1 MIEGKSLL
9 YPYEINPKNLLNLKL
24 KKYKYK
30 THSAAREIQNAQN
43 REWMYGYIAED
54 VLELG
59 IGEIVAYNEK
69 QEPVGLDYG
78 LLSTLVV
85 ELLKTQQSE
94 IDSLKEEVQ
103 RLKDAK

>member
-1 MIEGKSLL
+1 
-9 YPYEINPKNLLNLKL
+9 
-24 KKYKYK
+24 
-30 THSAAREIQNAQN
+30 
-43 REWMYGYIAED
+43 MYGYIAED

-69 QEPVGLDYG
+69 KEPVGLDYG

-94 IDSLKEEVQ
+94 IDSLREEIQ